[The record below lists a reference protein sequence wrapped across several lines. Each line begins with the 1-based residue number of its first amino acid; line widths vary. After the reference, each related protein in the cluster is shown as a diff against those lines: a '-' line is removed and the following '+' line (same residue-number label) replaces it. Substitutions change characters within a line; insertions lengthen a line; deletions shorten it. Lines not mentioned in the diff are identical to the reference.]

1 MPFTLAHPA
10 AILPFLRQ
18 PFVPIALIAGAMAP
32 DIPYFAMVSS
42 TSESWYEPFLNG
54 TNSHDFAQILSVGL
68 PLALVLAGFLW
79 LVARPLRWATPDAW
93 LPTKTPATGRK
104 PSSARIALWT
114 FYSLM
119 LGLVTHLA
127 WDSLTHG
134 GGRVVQ
140 LLPVLSTELFSGF
153 PVYRILQHLSTVVG
167 LLVLLWWYVKRVKAS
182 RAADTSTETSV
193 TRFRTA
199 LVGLILLVPA
209 ALAAGIGVSHE
220 LTVNAELGAGIGVE
234 LGIESLLWIAIT
246 RGGAAL
252 LLAATAYG
260 LVWQGTALFIWLRTR
275 AHSRA

>member
-10 AILPFLRQ
+10 AVLPFLRQ
-18 PFVPIALIAGAMAP
+18 PFVPIALVAGAMAP

-93 LPTKTPATGRK
+93 LPAKTPVTGRK

-127 WDSLTHG
+127 WDSLTHFDG
-134 GGRVVQ
+134 WVVRM
-140 LLPVLSTELFSGF
+140 LPFLGTELFSGF
-153 PVYRILQHLSTVVG
+153 PAYRILQHLSTLIG
-167 LLVLLWWYVKRVKAS
+167 LFALLWWYIKRVKAS
-182 RAADTSTETSV
+182 RAKTTGATTSGTWL
-193 TRFRTA
+193 RTV
-199 LVGLILLVPA
+199 LVGLLLLVPA
-209 ALAAGIGVSHE
+209 AIAAGVGVSHE
-220 LTVNAELGAGIGVE
+220 LAVNAALGAGIGVE
-234 LGIESLLWIAIT
+234 LG
-246 RGGAAL
+246 
-252 LLAATAYG
+252 
-260 LVWQGTALFIWLRTR
+260 V
-275 AHSRA
+275 